1 MKQKIIKLFK
11 NINLRKVIPDYFLLT
26 VGAITSAVNFDIFLA
41 PSNIAPGGVSGMA
54 IILYEF
60 TGWYMGLT
68 MLILSIPMLI
78 IGFFYLGRF
87 RFLIRATYVT
97 IVYSLGVDLLAS
109 WLPQGITNDL
119 LLNAIYAGIIGGI
132 GIGLIYR
139 GGTSPAGTSVISRVI
154 YLKTGIPNSQLFIL
168 IDGGVILIAGMVFG
182 WEMSLYAFVTL
193 YTWGVVADHVLEGP
207 SVIRTAFIITDLPE
221 EVSQALLNRIGVGV
235 TAWAG
240 KGMFTKA
247 EHTTLFCT
255 VNRGDVNLLKSL
267 VSDADPK
274 AFVVIVQGHQTK
286 GGMLRHSLNNNDL
299 KPEKA

>member
-1 MKQKIIKLFK
+1 VKQKIIKLFK

>member
-1 MKQKIIKLFK
+1 VKQKIIKLFK

-182 WEMSLYAFVTL
+182 WEMSLYAFITL